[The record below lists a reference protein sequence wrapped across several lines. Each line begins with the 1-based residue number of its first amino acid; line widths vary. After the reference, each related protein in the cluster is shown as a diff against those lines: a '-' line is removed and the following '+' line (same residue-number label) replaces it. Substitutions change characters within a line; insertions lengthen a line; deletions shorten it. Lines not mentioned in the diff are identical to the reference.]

1 MLEETGGAPDA
12 TKVEQ
17 GSTEWLQARVGSIG
31 ASRLHEVLAKTKTGW
46 GASRA
51 NVMATLVVERLT
63 GAPVE
68 TFSNAAMQWGNEQE
82 QSAREAYEFYANV
95 SVETVG
101 LIRHPNIRNS
111 HASPDGLIGI
121 DGLVEIKCPTS
132 ATHIETLLNQR
143 VAEKYMIQMQWQMA
157 VTGRQWCDFVSY
169 DPRMPEEMRLWKT
182 RVTRDQGRIED
193 LEREVRIFLEEVD
206 AKVDQL
212 VSTYR

>member
-1 MLEETGGAPDA
+1 MLEETGGAPDT

-95 SVETVG
+95 SVEKVG
-101 LIRHPNIRNS
+101 LIRHPTILNA
-111 HASPDGLIGI
+111 HASPDGLIGD

-157 VTGRQWCDFVSY
+157 VTGRVWCDFVSY
-169 DPRMPEEMRLWKT
+169 DPRMPEEMRLWKS
-182 RVTRDQGRIED
+182 RITRDQGRIEE
-193 LEREVRIFLEEVD
+193 LEREVRIFLGEVD
-206 AKVDQL
+206 AKVEQL
-212 VSTYR
+212 VRTYR